1 MSRIKL
7 DDMLERQSAHP
18 FQKIV
23 DETVIVET
31 RAKRMHALN
40 DVASYIWQLLE
51 KPHTVKGI
59 INKVIEQYDIDTKSA
74 SRDVLTFINQL
85 KDRNLIKGKIP

>member
-1 MSRIKL
+1 
-7 DDMLERQSAHP
+7 MLERQGAHP

-31 RAKRMHALN
+31 RAKQLHALN

-51 KPHTVKGI
+51 KPHTVKDI
-59 INKVIEQYDIDTKSA
+59 INKIIEQYDIDTQSA
-74 SRDVLTFINQL
+74 EKDVLSFINQL
-85 KDRNLIKGKIP
+85 KDRNLIKVKTQ